1 VLYELLVGVSPFYT
15 DNIKKLYSSIQSAK
29 LPLPSFL
36 SREVMDLLAR
46 MLSKNPVS
54 RITIPN
60 VKQHPYF
67 KDIDWELL
75 AQKKINPPILLTTD
89 QDKNQ
94 GLDEEDAFLK
104 MDKKQIINHNDN
116 DYNDANKTL
125 NRVK

>member
-1 VLYELLVGVSPFYT
+1 M
-15 DNIKKLYSSIQSAK
+15 
-29 LPLPSFL
+29 PSFL

-75 AQKKINPPILLTTD
+75 AQKKINPPILLSTD

-116 DYNDANKTL
+116 DYSDANKTL